1 MRYLLAWFP
10 MVLIAV
16 ANGALREAW
25 GVPRQLSTIVLIVLL
40 ALYMAAVLRRWPL
53 ASARQALGVG
63 ALWAALTLV
72 FEFGLGRATGL
83 SWSQMLAEYDVT
95 AGRLWPLVPLA
106 LAVGPYLLFKMRN
119 MS

>member
-1 MRYLLAWFP
+1 

-25 GVPRQLSTIVLIVLL
+25 GVPRQVSTIVLIVLL
-40 ALYMAAVLRRWPL
+40 ALYIAAVLRRWPL

-63 ALWAALTLV
+63 ASWAALTLV
-72 FEFGLGRATGL
+72 FEFGLGWASGL
-83 SWSQMLAEYDVT
+83 SSRRCSPNT
-95 AGRLWPLVPLA
+95 TSRPG
-106 LAVGPYLLFKMRN
+106 GYLLFKMRN